1 MGEVWTFS
9 GTKLYKDLK
18 NKNNILKHKKR
29 NSYGNQDQPEAFL
42 KLILP
47 NLQQFDHQHE
57 QSPK

>member
-1 MGEVWTFS
+1 MDIFWN
-9 GTKLYKDLK
+9 KIIMDLK